1 MGMHI
6 ARFGRAAGA
15 AALAVTVLSTSSFAT
30 TPPTVPTTDVG
41 TIAGIGATFPAP
53 LYNEWASQF
62 KADNPSAIVS
72 FTYAANGSGAGVTAV
87 KNSAAD
93 YGASD
98 AALSDADMTATSG
111 IRGGVTNI
119 PMTVGGVVLAYRLA
133 GVKTISTGKV
143 VTLKL
148 TASII
153 SAIYAGKITWW
164 DNATIKSVNLGVRI
178 PHTRITPVRRSDSS
192 GTTFVFQA
200 FLKTVATWNCILG
213 VAGPQKTFNTS
224 PQACLGGKS
233 IPGVGAPRNS
243 GVAAKVAA
251 VNGAIGYM
259 EYAYGVTAG
268 LKMARVK
275 NKAGIYLTPTTSS
288 FSAAAAAAAP
298 TVPTDLRAAPII
310 LKPGVTSWPI
320 TAFSYLLSYKD
331 LSFMGS
337 TEKAQMYVAYLYW
350 SLTTGQSFSR
360 PMGYAPL
367 PTAIKTKALAVL
379 HTLQYNGSAVWP

>member
-1 MGMHI
+1 MGMHF

-15 AALAVTVLSTSSFAT
+15 AALAVAVLSTSSFAT
-30 TPPTVPTTDVG
+30 TTPTIPTTDVG
-41 TIAGIGATFPAP
+41 TIAGIGASFPAP
-53 LYNEWASQF
+53 LYNEWFSQF
-62 KADNPSAIVS
+62 KADYPSAIVS
-72 FTYAANGSGAGVTAV
+72 FTYAANGSGAGVTAI

-98 AALSDADMTATSG
+98 AALSDSDMTATSA

-133 GVKTISTGKV
+133 GVKSASTHKV

-148 TASII
+148 NYTVIAQ
-153 SAIYAGKITWW
+153 IYAGQITYWN
-164 DNATIKSVNLGVRI
+164 NAAIKAINPGVII
-178 PHTRITPVRRSDSS
+178 PHTKIIPVRRSDSS
-192 GTTFVFQA
+192 GTTFVFQS
-200 FLKTVATWNCILG
+200 FLRLNATWKCIQG
-213 VAGPQKTFNTS
+213 VAGPQKTFNTA
-224 PQACLGGKS
+224 PQTCLGGKS

-243 GVAAKVAA
+243 GVAAKVASA
-251 VNGAIGYM
+251 NGSIGYM
-259 EYAYGVTAG
+259 EYAYAITGG

-275 NKAGIYLTPTTSS
+275 NKSGIYVTPTTSS

-298 TVPTDLRAAPII
+298 TVPSDLRAAPII
-310 LKPGVTSWPI
+310 MKAGVTSWPI

-350 SLTTGQSFSR
+350 ALTTGQSFAR

-379 HTLQYNGSAVWP
+379 HTLQYSSSPVWP